1 MNSNNNLS
9 FFLDTKALENWRER
23 ELCRYGDH
31 AISSTLSVLNGPP
44 SVLLLTTLNRKED
57 VIEKDSINRFIHRI
71 FDVVTIVVAAATAA
85 KTVRV
90 EGDVYLRDINSEK
103 KIPDSTRDNKKKEN
117 STTTSFQMLYV

>member
-1 MNSNNNLS
+1 M
-9 FFLDTKALENWRER
+9 EG

-31 AISSTLSVLNGPP
+31 AISSTLSVLRCVLNGPP

-57 VIEKDSINRFIHRI
+57 VIEKDSINRFTQRI
-71 FDVVTIVVAAATAA
+71 FDVVTIVVAAAIAA
-85 KTVRV
+85 RTVRV

-103 KIPDSTRDNKKKEN
+103 KIPDSTRDKKEN